1 VTASR
6 PTVDRRTYIGG
17 SSIGAVVGLHPYKTS
32 LDVWGEI
39 VHGVAP
45 EVGPAAEVGLVLEEP
60 VAHLYATRMLQDHG
74 ACFSVGTMRDRSC
87 TWAAATPDRVVWHGG
102 PTVRNVQI
110 KVVGLAQQWR
120 WGEPEQGPEGVPP
133 EVLAQVTW
141 EARAIERGWTVA
153 GAPINVEC
161 PESHVVAL
169 IGTELR
175 VFAVPTDRELMDLLF
190 EAAGDFWRDHV
201 ETGRPPEI
209 TEENASAAREL
220 VGRRYPR
227 ERLPMVPATDELVRL
242 AREYDV
248 ARAEA
253 EAAEAR
259 KDAAYARLAG
269 AIGDAEGFAADDGAV
284 RVTFKANASG
294 GPDWKAIALAR
305 GATDADQKL
314 YQRKAARV
322 LRVTVG

>member
-1 VTASR
+1 
-6 PTVDRRTYIGG
+6 
-17 SSIGAVVGLHPYKTS
+17 
-32 LDVWGEI
+32 
-39 VHGVAP
+39 
-45 EVGPAAEVGLVLEEP
+45 
-60 VAHLYATRMLQDHG
+60 
-74 ACFSVGTMRDRSC
+74 
-87 TWAAATPDRVVWHGG
+87 
-102 PTVRNVQI
+102 
-110 KVVGLAQQWR
+110 
-120 WGEPEQGPEGVPP
+120 
-133 EVLAQVTW
+133 VLAQVTW
-141 EARAIERGWTVA
+141 EARAIERGFAVA
-153 GAPINVEC
+153 APDFEV

-175 VFAVPTDRELMDLLF
+175 VFTVPTDRELMDLLF

-201 ETGRPPEI
+201 ESGRPPEI
-209 TEENASAAREL
+209 TEDNATAAREL

-242 AREYDV
+242 AREYDA
-248 ARAEA
+248 ARA
-253 EAAEAR
+253 AAESAAAR

-294 GPDWKAIALAR
+294 GPDWKAIALAL

-322 LRVTVG
+322 LRVAVG